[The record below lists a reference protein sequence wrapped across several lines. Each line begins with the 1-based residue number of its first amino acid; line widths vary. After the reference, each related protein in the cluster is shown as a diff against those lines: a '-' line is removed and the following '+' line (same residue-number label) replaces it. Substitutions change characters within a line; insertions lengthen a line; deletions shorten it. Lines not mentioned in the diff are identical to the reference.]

1 MPRPAYAGSVTSA
14 GSATGPWKRTKDR
27 RTHTAYTNH
36 QVHVA
41 RKGNHDS
48 RCSGFHRLLLRRSQ
62 AHAQLRRRY
71 SQRSPRLVAQG
82 GEFTCADIL
91 RHIASGE
98 KMFVGVVTQ
107 SKWKYDGHGGDQRSL
122 ADLLAH
128 LDQAHREAMEALRSL
143 PDSELDQTRPALE
156 GNTQVRAWRWL
167 MAMVEHEIHH
177 RGQLAMYLL
186 LMEITPPHLYG
197 LGVEDLIARATG

>member
-1 MPRPAYAGSVTSA
+1 MIRTVQDFIDYFSSVRRRTLNYAGVI
-14 GSATGPWKRTKDR
+14 PNDR
-27 RTHTAYTNH
+27 LNW
-36 QVHVA
+36 
-41 RKGNHDS
+41 
-48 RCSGFHRLLLRRSQ
+48 
-62 AHAQLRRRY
+62 
-71 SQRSPRLVAQG
+71 SPRE

-91 RHIASGE
+91 RHIAAGE

-122 ADLLAH
+122 AELLAH
-128 LDQAHREAMEALRSL
+128 LDRTHREAMEALQSL

-177 RGQLAMYLL
+177 RGQLAMYLM